1 MLIVTLGSD
10 HSVKLGTTLTLK
22 TGNNIRELKSEA
34 DYGEEAKGSVTIVT
48 SKSSETKPD
57 FKLSSP
63 AEICPGSSFDVELSD
78 LKGYGRGKKQIDWTI
93 DSVPPGAVDWTQS
106 SLRNDVIISKTRRKM
121 TIQSSL
127 VIAKTYN

>member
-93 DSVPPGAVDWTQS
+93 DSVPPGAVDVS

-127 VIAKTYN
+127 VIALTYN

>member
-127 VIAKTYN
+127 VIAITYT

>member
-34 DYGEEAKGSVTIVT
+34 DYGEEAKGTVTVVK

-78 LKGYGRGKKQIDWTI
+78 LKGYGRGKKQIEWTI

-106 SLRNDVIISKTRRKM
+106 SLRNDVIISKNRRKM

-127 VIAKTYN
+127 VIAITYN